1 MSSVKNQFEHGPQ
14 ETPKQR
20 QQPIDIREEAA
31 CAEGGVYESE
41 PATFQP
47 QWDDEPEE
55 GVYENE
61 PEQRTDV
68 VRESDR
74 NIGAELPSVGTA
86 KSIREKFASGQVE
99 ERPSGGGMKRELT
112 PPTMVDGGVFENEPQ
127 YNPDVVHA
135 GEEVQNEVLPEQGTA
150 RNIAAR

>member
-1 MSSVKNQFEHGPQ
+1 MKNQFEHGQQ
-14 ETPKQR
+14 ETPKER
-20 QQPIDIREEAA
+20 QQPINIRAEAA
-31 CAEGGVYESE
+31 HAEGGVYESQ

-61 PEQRTDV
+61 PEQRSDV

-74 NIGAELPSVGTA
+74 NIGVELPSVGTA
-86 KSIREKFASGQVE
+86 KSIRQKFDSGQVE
-99 ERPSGGGMKRELT
+99 ERPAGMKRELT
-112 PPTMVDGGVFENEPQ
+112 PPAMVDGGVFENEPQ
-127 YNPDVVHA
+127 YNPDVVHC
-135 GEEVQNEVLPEQGTA
+135 GEEVQNEALPEHGTA